1 MKARDVHTS
10 SAAAASNN
18 NDIIIVL
25 ATDGVFFMV
34 HTMPCILRAGEL
46 EARFQ
51 VEVREAVAERK

>member
-25 ATDGVFFMV
+25 LVTDSVLFTHNANAWYG
-34 HTMPCILRAGEL
+34 TSLCGCSEL

-51 VEVREAVAERK
+51 VEVRQ